1 MRKVLAL
8 TLAATMALNLAACG
22 GKTESAATD
31 AAPAETAAQGGETT
45 GEPAGEAVASD
56 QVAKIEWAAYDDLIK
71 QIKSATDM
79 DKREAMMHEAE
90 DMLMNTWATI
100 PLYYY
105 NDHYM
110 QKENIQGIY
119 ANPNTQKFFWKATG
133 MKDKTLRICLASEP
147 EYLDPTMCTATDN
160 MTNAHAS
167 FIGLMNYNEKGELYP
182 EMAESYEIS
191 DDKLTFTFKIK
202 PGLKWS
208 DGEVLD
214 ANDIVY
220 SWNRAVKPETTCAY
234 EYLFAGIEG
243 YEEKK
248 LNIQASEDG
257 LTFTVKLT
265 APCAYFLDLCS
276 FPTFFPVPQQAVEA
290 ADETNPGSW
299 AMEPGFPVSGPFITE
314 SWKHNESLVY
324 AKNPNFYRTSEQT
337 VDRLEFM
344 LSAND
349 SAIFTAYKSGNL
361 DFIENVAPDEL
372 DAVLGTPEFH
382 ILDQM
387 GPYYMSFNVTS
398 PLFAGKTVQQAAD
411 MRHAIALLI
420 DRDYIVSNI
429 SKTGQK
435 IANTFVPP
443 VCADGHG
450 GEFRQNNDGYEYPE
464 AEDLGYFKLA
474 YSDEK
479 VEQARELLKGAGY
492 EFGDDGMLSADTPL
506 SFEYMTNEMASHV
519 AIAQAIQ
526 QDLAVLGIDMKI
538 KNVDWNLFLADRHNG
553 KYDVA
558 RHGWTSDYND
568 PINFLE
574 LFATDSVNNDAQIGR

>member
-8 TLAATMALNLAACG
+8 TLAATMALSLAACG
-22 GKTESAATD
+22 GKTEPAATQG
-31 AAPAETAAQGGETT
+31 APAESSAEGGET
-45 GEPAGEAVASD
+45 GEAVAPD
-56 QVAKIEWAAYDDLIK
+56 QVAKIDWAPYDDLIK

-79 DKREAMMHEAE
+79 DEREVIMHQAE
-90 DMLMNTWATI
+90 DMLMDTWATI

-119 ANPNTQKFFWKATG
+119 ANPNTQKYFWKATG

-147 EYLDPTMCTATDN
+147 QYLDPSMCTATDN

-167 FIGLMNYNEKGELYP
+167 FIGLTNYNEKGELFP
-182 EMAESYEIS
+182 DMAESYELS
-191 DDKLTFTFKIK
+191 DDKLTFTFKIR

-214 ANDIVY
+214 ANDLVY
-220 SWNRAVKPETTCAY
+220 SWNRAVTPETTCAY

-257 LTFTVKLT
+257 LTFTVKLS

-299 AMEPGFPVSGPFITE
+299 AMEAGFPVSGPFITE
-314 SWKHNESLVY
+314 SWKHDESLIY
-324 AKNPNFYRTSEQT
+324 TKNPNYYRTSEQT

-349 SAIFTAYKSGNL
+349 SAVFTAYKSGSL
-361 DFIENVAPDEL
+361 DFIEVVAPDEL
-372 DAVLGTPEFH
+372 DAVINTPEFH

-387 GPYYMSFNVTS
+387 GPYYISFNVTS

-429 SKTGQK
+429 AKTGQK

-443 VCADGHG
+443 VCSDGHG

-479 VEQARELLKGAGY
+479 VEEARELLKGAGF

-506 SFEYMTNEMASHV
+506 SFDYMTNENTAHV

-526 QDLAVLGIDMKI
+526 QDLAVIGIDMKI
-538 KNVDWNLFLADRHNG
+538 KNVDWNLFLADRHSGN
-553 KYDVA
+553 YDVA